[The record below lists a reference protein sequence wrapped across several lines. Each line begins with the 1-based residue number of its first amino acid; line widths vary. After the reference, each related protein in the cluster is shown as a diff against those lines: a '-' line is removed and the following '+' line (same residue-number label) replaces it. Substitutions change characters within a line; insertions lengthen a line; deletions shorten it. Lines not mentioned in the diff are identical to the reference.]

1 MDPNARISKIK
12 DGRTHLAHKL
22 EHAVDMST
30 GAVVAVTV
38 QEATKGDSQTLEH
51 TLEEAQGN
59 LDELT
64 KEGQQKTDLLTE
76 IVLDRGYHSNAT
88 MTFLQ

>member
-1 MDPNARISKIK
+1 MK

-22 EHAVDMST
+22 EHAVDMDS

-38 QEATKGDSQTLEH
+38 QDAAEGDSHSLEATVR
-51 TLEEAQGN
+51 EAQASLAALPQSGSQPN
-59 LDELT
+59 NS
-64 KEGQQKTDLLTE
+64 LTE

-88 MTFLQ
+88 MTFLRGE